1 MNGRGNV
8 SGRVFLEFFL
18 GLIDCLGGEGWD
30 GLAYWPFS
38 FIFVF
43 FFTSSL
49 FLCWLWFCF
58 SLLLLLLWVL
68 IHVFLCDLGFN
79 CERLGL
85 ICASASAS
93 SKSGRSGGEHDD
105 GNSPPS
111 TAAAAELGK
120 TSSSSSSRTI
130 HAAAAAAL
138 STGTPAGATA
148 GLKRKRTYR
157 SCSHCRASK
166 TRCSGHKPI
175 CVRCREKSLKCR
187 YEDESE
193 PAWKRRV
200 SATVVATEHPTPS
213 SDSAR
218 TDSNLSPQSLNSP
231 IKRADATP
239 VASLGLG
246 SPGTSPPVK

>member
-1 MNGRGNV
+1 MAWHIDIFP
-8 SGRVFLEFFL
+8 FL
-18 GLIDCLGGEGWD
+18 
-30 GLAYWPFS
+30 FS
-38 FIFVF
+38 F
-43 FFTSSL
+43 SLL
-49 FLCWLWFCF
+49 FLCWLCFCF
-58 SLLLLLLWVL
+58 SLLLLLLLLWVL

-120 TSSSSSSRTI
+120 TSSSSRTI
-130 HAAAAAAL
+130 HAAAAAAAL
-138 STGTPAGATA
+138 STGTPAGATGIPAGATA

-231 IKRADATP
+231 VKRADATP

>member
-1 MNGRGNV
+1 M
-8 SGRVFLEFFL
+8 
-18 GLIDCLGGEGWD
+18 
-30 GLAYWPFS
+30 
-38 FIFVF
+38 
-43 FFTSSL
+43 
-49 FLCWLWFCF
+49 
-58 SLLLLLLWVL
+58 
-68 IHVFLCDLGFN
+68 CDLGFN

-111 TAAAAELGK
+111 TAAAAAELEK
-120 TSSSSSSRTI
+120 TSSSSSRTI
-130 HAAAAAAL
+130 HAAAAAL
-138 STGTPAGATA
+138 STGTPAGAAA

>member
-1 MNGRGNV
+1 M
-8 SGRVFLEFFL
+8 
-18 GLIDCLGGEGWD
+18 
-30 GLAYWPFS
+30 AYRPFS
-38 FIFVF
+38 VF
-43 FFTSSL
+43 FFFSFSLL
-49 FLCWLWFCF
+49 FLYWLWFCF
-58 SLLLLLLWVL
+58 ALLLLLLWVL

-111 TAAAAELGK
+111 TAAAAAESGK
-120 TSSSSSSRTI
+120 NSSSSRTI
-130 HAAAAAAL
+130 HAAAAAAAL

-246 SPGTSPPVK
+246 SPGTSPPVQ

>member
-1 MNGRGNV
+1 MAWHIGL
-8 SGRVFLEFFL
+8 FL
-18 GLIDCLGGEGWD
+18 
-30 GLAYWPFS
+30 FS
-38 FIFVF
+38 VF
-43 FFTSSL
+43 FFSFSLL

-68 IHVFLCDLGFN
+68 IHVFSCDLGFN

-120 TSSSSSSRTI
+120 TSSSSSRTI
-130 HAAAAAAL
+130 HPAAAAL
-138 STGTPAGATA
+138 PTGTPAGATA

-231 IKRADATP
+231 VKRADATP